1 MIILVSRFSFFFFL
15 EKITDNDTTKR
26 KSVPELIEE

>member
-1 MIILVSRFSFFFFL
+1 MIILVSRFSFFFL